1 MKTIKII
8 LIVLIYVFTYISFFW
23 FIPQFL
29 NNILNGDKNSLMI
42 LFQATC
48 VIGFFT
54 GHYIAEWICKL
65 VHLFKNEKKPFKL
78 YIKK

>member
-8 LIVLIYVFTYISFFW
+8 SIILIYVFTYISFFW
-23 FIPQFL
+23 FIPKFI
-29 NNILNGDKNSLMI
+29 NNILVDKNSGI
-42 LFQATC
+42 FLFQASC
-48 VIGFFT
+48 AIGIIF

-78 YIKK
+78 YIKR